1 MTDTSIK
8 KLTPT
13 AIGVA
18 AFIIIIAGLRQ
29 AESFVNPLLMALFIS
44 IIIAQP
50 VIWLKKKNVSS
61 GIRNPHRDHRVS
73 GFLYSP

>member
-1 MTDTSIK
+1 MPDTTIK

-18 AFIIIIAGLRQ
+18 
-29 AESFVNPLLMALFIS
+29 SFV

-50 VIWLKKKNVSS
+50 VIWLKKKIVPEPIGSQ
-61 GIRNPHRDHRVS
+61 
-73 GFLYSP
+73 